1 MKFIFSFIVAALF
14 SQAVMAQ
21 APGVSSTQKVGY
33 LNAQAI
39 LADMSEMK
47 AADSQL
53 EALAKQLQAKDSLA
67 QIAFVAKAKAFQES
81 VQKGEVPPVKQQE
94 EEKKLEDE
102 KQKIVAFQQEMQQ
115 QIGKKQQELY
125 QPVFDK
131 VNKAIADVA
140 KENGFTYIVDATKG
154 SLLFADEKFDIQSLV
169 RTKLGLPAAKVPTP
183 K

>member
-21 APGVSSTQKVGY
+21 APGVSATQKVGY
-33 LNAQAI
+33 LNAQAV
-39 LADMSEMK
+39 LADMQEMK

-67 QIAFVAKAKAFQES
+67 QVAFVAKAQAYQED
-81 VQKGEVPPVKQQE
+81 VKQGKLAPIKEQE
-94 EEKKLEDE
+94 EGKKLEDE

-154 SLLFADEKFDIQSLV
+154 SLLFADDKFDIQALV
-169 RTKLGLPAAKVPTP
+169 RAKLGLPAKAATTP